1 MSEPAVIMAQSIP
14 VASELSSPTAAT
26 TFTDAADNAATPATA
41 TTSSSSSSS
50 KHAPNSTSSSNSA
63 ESSTAGT
70 KKSRKPYTITKP
82 RESWTKE
89 EHNQFLDALKL
100 YERDWKQ
107 IGQLIPTKSI
117 IQIRSHAQKY
127 FIKMNKM
134 GLKEHIPPPRPKKRS
149 KRPYPK
155 SREGGRSGRRSRGE
169 GDGGDDNSGSGSGSE
184 DSESGSGSSSSG
196 SESED
201 DEDESESKQQQ
212 QQQRETR
219 VKRENGQQREEESKQ
234 HRSPVKRG
242 MRAGSAGLAMSDV
255 DEAMNGTGRAVKQE
269 RRKKESDRPAKR
281 RSTSK
286 NRKRGSDDEQNGSG
300 SDRSSAAESSD
311 DNNSASNNK
320 SNNKPTKRRRTTG
333 TSSLASLPSPAAFNH
348 TLPTLPSLPLHDLPS
363 SSVYGPAWMESDAA
377 IEFDHSGSAAMQQSS
392 RASLSDED
400 EGVAPLPL
408 RLHHHSH
415 HHRSSS
421 SSQMSHFAALSQL
434 SPVSQLSQAADLV
447 GGQEVDDNMQL
458 GGRVDEV
465 GGEQSEGEV
474 MGMYG
479 PFPEDFVYPSAA
491 PPPPPA
497 PPVYG
502 PFQPNRRSPLHPAAR
517 HMSRHRAS
525 SSATSS
531 SSTTTA
537 NKPEFSKVYAFLGS
551 LFDPSTSGH
560 TEDLEAMT
568 PSNREMVKALM
579 HNLARNLTS
588 SGAAGVAG
596 VGGGSTD
603 LGEVSTVPSPM
614 PLSFSPAPDVFTADS
629 PAHRFTSSA
638 SAPSF
643 FSTPA
648 TTHKPTTP
656 PPSSAVGPSSALF
669 TPSSA
674 LPTRSTTHIST
685 PSDFFH
691 SAITSH
697 TTAPLSSA
705 SSVASTPLPAS
716 DGEGRGGL
724 SGLTLNLSPSGG
736 LSTGGLDSP
745 GGPQLVLFSP
755 LGGASVGETSI
766 GGQ

>member
-1 MSEPAVIMAQSIP
+1 MTEPAVVMAQP
-14 VASELSSPTAAT
+14 VSASSELPSP
-26 TFTDAADNAATPATA
+26 TPATA
-41 TTSSSSSSS
+41 TAASFVSSSS
-50 KHAPNSTSSSNSA
+50 HPP
-63 ESSTAGT
+63 EG

-89 EHNQFLDALKL
+89 EHSQFLDALKL

-127 FIKMNKM
+127 FIKCSKM

-155 SREGGRSGRRSRGE
+155 SRDGGRSGRGRRGDGDE
-169 GDGGDDNSGSGSGSE
+169 GDERSGSGSE
-184 DSESGSGSSSSG
+184 DSDSGSSSSSSG

-201 DEDESESKQQQ
+201 GERESESKQQQ
-212 QQQRETR
+212 QQQREVR
-219 VKRENGQQREEESKQ
+219 VKRENGQQGEEESKQ
-234 HRSPVKRG
+234 QRSPVKRG
-242 MRAGSAGLAMSDV
+242 ARAGSHVSSDV
-255 DEAMNGTGRAVKQE
+255 DEAMNGSNRGGKQE
-269 RRKKESDRPAKR
+269 RRKREASKR
-281 RSTSK
+281 RTSRS
-286 NRKRGSDDEQNGSG
+286 RKRGSDDEQDGSG
-300 SDRSSAAESSD
+300 DSNASADGSTD
-311 DNNSASNNK
+311 DDSNSASTSK
-320 SNNKPTKRRRTTG
+320 ANKPAKRRRTTG
-333 TSSLASLPSPAAFNH
+333 TSSLASLPSPASFNH
-348 TLPTLPSLPLHDLPS
+348 TLTTLPSLPLHDLPS
-363 SSVYGPAWMESDAA
+363 ASVYGPAWMESEAT
-377 IEFDHSGSAAMQQSS
+377 IEFDQSGGAAMQQSS
-392 RASLSDED
+392 SASLSDEED
-400 EGVAPLPL
+400 GVAPLPL
-408 RLHHHSH
+408 RLHHHS

-447 GGQEVDDNMQL
+447 GEQVDDGMQL

-479 PFPEDFVYPSAA
+479 PFPEDFVYPTAP

-497 PPVYG
+497 PPMYG
-502 PFQPNRRSPLHPAAR
+502 PFQPNRRLPLQSAAR

-525 SSATSS
+525 SSSAISAS
-531 SSTTTA
+531 SSTG

-579 HNLARNLTS
+579 HNLARNLNS
-588 SGAAGVAG
+588 SGAASVVG
-596 VGGGSTD
+596 VGGGSSD

-643 FSTPA
+643 FLTPA
-648 TTHKPTTP
+648 TSHKPSTP
-656 PPSSAVGPSSALF
+656 PPSLSVGPSSALF

-674 LPTRSTTHIST
+674 LPSRSDTHIST

-691 SAITSH
+691 PAMIASSAVSS
-697 TTAPLSSA
+697 LSPA
-705 SSVASTPLPAS
+705 SSVASTPLPSS
-716 DGEGRGGL
+716 DGEGRGGGGSL
-724 SGLTLNLSPSGG
+724 LGLTLNLTPSGG

-745 GGPQLVLFSP
+745 SGVVLFSP

-766 GGQ
+766 GG